1 MTDQPQRA
9 NGAGL
14 WRYMPWAVL
23 VFGLAVTISTWRTMA
38 SHERV
43 EIGWATHLAADAIKT
58 DLVEDMEWQRI
69 GLDRLALLWAAAN
82 PTQRLWTQNAELY
95 IEHRPGC
102 VAVEWV
108 ASDGDKRAVVT
119 PARTNPILAFDGYPQ
134 AAIEAAKKSR
144 TTVLSTTAALADGSA
159 QYAVTQP
166 VYDASGQLL
175 GFVIAFFDVARS
187 IRDNLSD
194 VTGLGFSFGV
204 VPPGQA
210 EYVLPG
216 VNREH
221 ENDWG
226 ITVAVP
232 LPGEAWLLRVWP
244 NPDAF
249 NRIKSVL
256 PQLTLV
262 LGTVLS
268 FLAFLT
274 LYFAMSVA
282 RSNKA
287 LQREIAVREGVENEL
302 RRARDELGTR
312 VHERTAELATA
323 NILLQKE
330 VTEHE
335 RAEDALRELTG
346 RLFRM
351 QDEERRRLARELH
364 DGTTQNLA
372 ALTIDV
378 SRLRDA
384 IPAEDTSTQ
393 ELGRGCVRLA
403 RQCAEELRT
412 LAYLLHPPLLNE
424 LGLTS
429 ALQDFTE
436 GFASRTGIEIAV
448 NIDPELGR
456 FEQQLEVTVFRIVQ
470 EALSNIHRHA
480 NSRTAAITLM
490 RHADFLHLEI
500 ADSGRGIPLEVLAKE
515 GSELAGVGI
524 AGMRERVRLLG
535 GTLDIQSG
543 AGGTRI
549 QVVLPVSFLP
559 VRKAVTTA
567 DRASAVGGHAAA

>member
-1 MTDQPQRA
+1 MPEKARTSRA
-9 NGAGL
+9 RE
-14 WRYMPWAVL
+14 RYLPWAVL
-23 VFGLAVTISTWRTMA
+23 AIGLAMTITTWRTMA
-38 SHERV
+38 AHERV
-43 EIGWATHLAADAIKT
+43 EISWATHLAAEAIKT
-58 DLVEDMEWQRI
+58 DLIEDMEWQRI

-82 PTQRLWTQNAELY
+82 PSQRLWIQNAELY

-102 VAVEWV
+102 VAVEWL
-108 ASDGDKRAVVT
+108 ASDGGKRAVVS
-119 PARTNPILAFDGYPQ
+119 PVRTKPILAFDGYPQ
-134 AAIEAAKKSR
+134 AAIEAAKNSR
-144 TTVLSTTAALADGSA
+144 TTVLSKTATLADGSA
-159 QYAVTQP
+159 QYAVAQP
-166 VYDASGQLL
+166 VYKVSGQLL
-175 GFVIAFFDVARS
+175 GFVIAYFDVGRS
-187 IRDNLSD
+187 IRENLVD

-204 VPPGQA
+204 TPPGGA

-216 VNREH
+216 TFREH
-221 ENDWG
+221 EQDWG

-232 LPGEAWLLRVWP
+232 LSEVTWQLRVWP

-249 NRIKSVL
+249 NRIKSAL
-256 PQLTLV
+256 PQVTLV

-287 LQREIAVREGVENEL
+287 LQREIAVREGAENEL

-335 RAEDALRELTG
+335 RAEDTLRELTG

-351 QDEERRRLARELH
+351 QDDERRRLARELH
-364 DGTTQNLA
+364 DGATQDLA

-378 SRLRDA
+378 ARLRDA

-393 ELGRGCVRLA
+393 ELGRGCIRLA
-403 RQCAEELRT
+403 RQCTEELRT
-412 LAYLLHPPLLNE
+412 LSYLLHPPLLNE

-429 ALQDFTE
+429 ALQDFAE
-436 GFASRTGIEIAV
+436 GLATRTGIEIAV

-456 FEQQLEVTVFRIVQ
+456 FEPQLEVTVFRIVQ
-470 EALSNIHRHA
+470 EALSNVHRHA
-480 NSRTAAITLM
+480 HSRTAAIMLM
-490 RHADFLHLEI
+490 RHADCLHLEV
-500 ADSGRGIPLEVLAKE
+500 ADAGRGIPPEVLAKE
-515 GSELAGVGI
+515 GSKLTGVGI

-549 QVVLPVSFLP
+549 QVVLPVSFFS
-559 VRKAVTTA
+559 VRKVVSTA
-567 DRASAVGGHAAA
+567 DPVSAGGPRAVA